1 MKTKDFQRDITPP
14 AKRQLGGSHDLG
26 RLARVRDKELDHA
39 VRKRGSG
46 RQSKHGS
53 ATQPGNPASQVS
65 IVVLSILGAA
75 VLGIFLTIWTMLRA
89 GGADEGVAKAS
100 SEENASTRVASR
112 FPSPSESE
120 AVAIVKRALSQRDP
134 ARISKQVRLGAASA
148 EEASRFFSELEKR
161 DGVISRYD
169 WLSSMDQGSTLIEG
183 VSVTFEKDH
192 LKGQRL
198 AMLTPDEQG
207 VWRLDYESF
216 ARRVSPSWEEILR
229 GEAPKATVRVLV
241 GEDSY
246 FNGPFSE
253 GVWACFGLASP
264 DVDEVMHSYC
274 KVGSAEEIALKNLF
288 KDGTRLCRAVLELR
302 RVADAGPRQFE
313 VSKVIAA
320 DWLVPGDS

>member
-1 MKTKDFQRDITPP
+1 MKSGNFQRDITPP

-26 RLARVRDKELDHA
+26 RLARVRGKEPDHA
-39 VRKRGSG
+39 ARKLGSG
-46 RQSKHGS
+46 SQPRQ
-53 ATQPGNPASQVS
+53 PASQVS
-65 IVVLSILGAA
+65 IVVLSIAGAA
-75 VLGIFLTIWTMLRA
+75 VIGIFLTIWAMLRA
-89 GGADEGVAKAS
+89 GSADEVVSKAPAQ
-100 SEENASTRVASR
+100 ENVTTRVASR

-134 ARISKQVRLGAASA
+134 ARIAKQVRLGAASA

-169 WLSSMDQGSTLIEG
+169 WLSSMDQGNTLIEG
-183 VSVTFEKDH
+183 VSVAFEKDH

-198 AMLTPDEQG
+198 AMLTPDGQG
-207 VWRLDYESF
+207 VWKLDYESF

-246 FNGPFSE
+246 FNGPFTE
-253 GVWACFGLASP
+253 GAWACFGLASP
-264 DVDEVMHSYC
+264 DVDELMHSYC

-288 KDGTRLCRAVLELR
+288 KDGNRLCRAVLELR
-302 RVADAGPRQFE
+302 RVAGSGPRQFE
-313 VSKVIAA
+313 VSKVIVA